1 MKSNII
7 DKRIEIGRFSNFQ
20 FPNENRPNN
29 SLCIESNTKQYFA
42 DACKMFVLYKL
53 DSHLELLSNF
63 SFGCS
68 ESLGIY
74 SKFDNKIQPA
84 WNWKTCDLDD

>member
-29 SLCIESNTKQYFA
+29 SLCRVGNEDGTVEKIA
-42 DACKMFVLYKL
+42 
-53 DSHLELLSNF
+53 LLSKKVLFTSVKN
-63 SFGCS
+63 
-68 ESLGIY
+68 I
-74 SKFDNKIQPA
+74 
-84 WNWKTCDLDD
+84 